1 MTWNFRLRQE
11 QKEKIL
17 LELEYAVLLNIR
29 AIVTEKLSY
38 SNMSVT
44 DKVFLEFFFARLRPN
59 TTGRYDDEF
68 PYLSL
73 CGRERNFV
81 RCDDRP
87 IVFLDLVER
96 AEISHWLLTF
106 GFAQSS
112 KLSVPFQPQHLYMNP
127 KSGRIYHPAVD
138 FDDPEKNTVH
148 ESLVVGLMC
157 SDLALRLADMF
168 QWTQLNHVDTGAPPD
183 YFLWEQTVYKLSN
196 ALSPYITSL
205 RSIPPHGNPET
216 LANDLDRIVQEA
228 IISTA
233 FIRKFLSLTI
243 LVE

>member
-1 MTWNFRLRQE
+1 MLIRGLTLRTPAFAFRQVKRSYAERYTQGQSPNPGVREYFYFIDHHGQLFLDDARIKNFTSCF
-11 QKEKIL
+11 K
-17 LELEYAVLLNIR
+17 
-29 AIVTEKLSY
+29 
-38 SNMSVT
+38 

-59 TTGRYDDEF
+59 TTGRYDEEF

-87 IVFLDLVER
+87 IVFLDLVQR

-127 KSGRIYHPAVD
+127 NSGRIYHPTIN

-168 QWTQLNHVDTGAPPD
+168 EWTQLNHADTGAPPD
-183 YFLWEQTVYKLSN
+183 HFLWEQTVYKLSN
-196 ALSPYITSL
+196 ALSPYI
-205 RSIPPHGNPET
+205 
-216 LANDLDRIVQEA
+216 A
-228 IISTA
+228 ST
-233 FIRKFLSLTI
+233 
-243 LVE
+243 

>member
-1 MTWNFRLRQE
+1 MPVGHSVLKSSSAEQESSTETAVIQCFPLPHATIAFLLRTGML
-11 QKEKIL
+11 KPAL
-17 LELEYAVLLNIR
+17 PNSTAAV
-29 AIVTEKLSY
+29 S
-38 SNMSVT
+38 SFPQSVT

-59 TTGRYDDEF
+59 TTGRYDEEF

-87 IVFLDLVER
+87 IVFLDLVQR

-127 KSGRIYHPAVD
+127 NSGRIYHPTIN

-168 QWTQLNHVDTGAPPD
+168 EWTQLNHADTGAPPD
-183 YFLWEQTVYKLSN
+183 HFLWEQTVYKLSN
-196 ALSPYITSL
+196 ALSPYI
-205 RSIPPHGNPET
+205 
-216 LANDLDRIVQEA
+216 A
-228 IISTA
+228 ST
-233 FIRKFLSLTI
+233 
-243 LVE
+243 